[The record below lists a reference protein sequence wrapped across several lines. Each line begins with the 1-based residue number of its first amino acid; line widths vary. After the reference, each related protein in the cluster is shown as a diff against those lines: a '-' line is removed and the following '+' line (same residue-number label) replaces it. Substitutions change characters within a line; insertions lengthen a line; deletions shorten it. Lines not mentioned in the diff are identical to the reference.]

1 MKKYAAYF
9 LILLFMFFSFSNL
22 LFAENGGRDIGSMI
36 QRADRNRSNLSSFI
50 RELVSSMIFGLI
62 GILLAIIG
70 YKLFDIV
77 TPFSLAKELAEDQNI
92 AVGIVVGAIIIGISI
107 IVSKAI
113 I

>member
-1 MKKYAAYF
+1 MKKYTIFVLIGLF
-9 LILLFMFFSFSNL
+9 LFFSFSRL
-22 LFAENGGRDIGSMI
+22 IAQENPGRDIQSMI
-36 QRADRNRSNLSSFI
+36 QRADKNRSNLSSFVRDLI
-50 RELVSSMIFGLI
+50 SSVIYGLA

-107 IVSKAI
+107 VVSRAI
-113 I
+113 M